1 MISPP
6 PTGRLERLRRKAR
19 YLLSLPGPGIVTGAA
34 DDDPSGIATYSLAG
48 ARLGYGLLWT
58 SLFTLP
64 LNAAVQNMCARIGLL
79 SGGGLAA
86 ALRRRYS
93 RRVLL
98 TLVSLLFAA
107 NVANLGADLAA
118 VAAGVDMLTGL
129 PEQGVIV
136 PIGIAI
142 ALTEIMIPYRI
153 FATYLKILTLVLF
166 AYVIDVFFTQPDWS
180 EAIKR
185 TFIPHIELNAE
196 FVSTLVAVFGT
207 TISPYLF
214 FWQTSEEVEELHHY
228 HKERGTEPD
237 VRRAQMDVNAGMLLC
252 HVVVYFIILTT
263 AATFF
268 PSGVREISTA
278 REAAEA
284 LRPLAGNKATVL
296 FAVGFIG
303 TGLLTIP
310 ILAGSAAYA
319 VAEVFDWKEGLEE
332 KPRQAPQFYLVI
344 AIATVIGLVIA
355 ATGIGAIRALFIAA
369 IINGVTAPLLI
380 FAIIAVSND
389 SEVVGAHRNSALS
402 NALGYAT
409 VVVMS
414 LAAIAMFATFALSV

>member
-1 MISPP
+1 VTTEP
-6 PTGRLERLRRKAR
+6 PTDRLARLRRKAK

-79 SGGGLAA
+79 SGEGLAS

-93 RRVLL
+93 RRVLM
-98 TLVSLLFAA
+98 TLVTLLFAA
-107 NVANLGADLAA
+107 NVANIGADLAA
-118 VAAGVDMLTGL
+118 VAAGIDLLTGL
-129 PEQGVIV
+129 PEQAIVV
-136 PIGIAI
+136 PIGVAI
-142 ALTEIMIPYRI
+142 ALTEIQIPYRI
-153 FATYLKILTLVLF
+153 FATYLKILTLVIF
-166 AYVIDVFFTQPDWS
+166 AYVIDAFFTSPDWS
-180 EAIKR
+180 EVFKR
-185 TFIPHIELNAE
+185 TFIPHLELNSE

-214 FWQTSEEVEELHHY
+214 FWQAAEEVEELHHF
-228 HKERGTEPD
+228 HKQRGTEPD
-237 VRRAQMDVNAGMLLC
+237 VKRAQMDVNAGMLLC

-263 AATFF
+263 AATLH
-268 PSGVREISTA
+268 PSGIRDISTA

-284 LRPLAGNKATVL
+284 LRPLAGNKATVI
-296 FAVGFIG
+296 FAIGFIG
-303 TGLLTIP
+303 MGLLTIP
-310 ILAGSAAYA
+310 VLAGSAAYA

-344 AIATVIGLVIA
+344 ALATVIGLVIA
-355 ATGIGAIRALFIAA
+355 STGIGAIRALFISA

-380 FAIIAVSND
+380 LAIIAVSND
-389 SEVVGAHRNSALS
+389 PEVVGKHHNSTLS
-402 NALGYAT
+402 NLLGYMT
-409 VVVMS
+409 VAVMG
-414 LAAIAMFATFALSV
+414 LAAIVMFGSFALGA